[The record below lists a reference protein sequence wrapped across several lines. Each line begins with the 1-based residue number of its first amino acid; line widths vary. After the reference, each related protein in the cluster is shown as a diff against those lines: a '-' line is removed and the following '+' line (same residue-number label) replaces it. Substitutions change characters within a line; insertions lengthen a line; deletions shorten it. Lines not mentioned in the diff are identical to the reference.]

1 MKRYLPLI
9 LLVLAILALLTS
21 VVLAEGDYSIS
32 RAVIVGGG
40 GFSSGGA
47 YDVQGTV
54 GQPLTTVSGDG
65 EYDLGSG
72 FWGWLESFF
81 DVYLPLVLRNN
92 P

>member
-1 MKRYLPLI
+1 MKRHLPLV

-21 VVLAEGDYSIS
+21 VVLAEGDYAIQ
-32 RAVIVGGG
+32 RAVIAGGG
-40 GFSSGGA
+40 GFSSGGS

-54 GQPLTTVSGDG
+54 GQPLTAVSSAG

-81 DVYLPLVLRNN
+81 DVYLPLVLRNH

>member
-1 MKRYLPLI
+1 MKQHLPLI

-21 VVLAEGDYSIS
+21 VVLARGSYAMGRSAI
-32 RAVIVGGG
+32 AGGG
-40 GFSSGGA
+40 GFSSGGS

-54 GQPLTTVSGDG
+54 GQPLTTVSSAG
-65 EYDLGSG
+65 EYLLASG
-72 FWGWLESFF
+72 FWGRPESFF